1 VKSIDMGPPDG
12 GWCWPPRL
20 DLNAAALGCNVDD
33 GALPVTTDARDRL
46 SSATERLV
54 AERGLDSVSLRQVV
68 SAAGVGN
75 ASAVQY
81 HFGGRAGLIRAVLQ
95 RHHPAVEAR
104 RHALLDQYDAAA
116 GADLRLLG
124 GALVRP
130 LAAELAVDG
139 GPGYLQAMAEL
150 ATGPRPVVS
159 PASVEDPTD
168 STYRWRAM
176 VAPLLDPE
184 AVRLHRRFTAVQF
197 TLTELARRSRD
208 GRSDR
213 DDRLF
218 VAHLVDLVTAVLAAP
233 VSTETARLAGERRR

>member
-1 VKSIDMGPPDG
+1 M
-12 GWCWPPRL
+12 
-20 DLNAAALGCNVDD
+20 
-33 GALPVTTDARDRL
+33 TTDARARL
-46 SSATERLV
+46 ISAAEQLV
-54 AERGLDSVSLRQVV
+54 AERGLEAVSLREIT
-68 SAAGVGN
+68 STAGVAN

-81 HFGGRAGLIRAVLQ
+81 HFGGRAGLIRAVLE

-104 RHALLDQYDAAA
+104 RHALLDQYEAT
-116 GADLRLLG
+116 GADDLRALA

-130 LAAELAVDG
+130 LATELDVEG
-139 GPGYLQAMAEL
+139 GPGYLQTMAEL

-159 PASVEDPTD
+159 SASIEDPTD

-197 TLTELARRSRD
+197 ALTELSRRARDERRQ
-208 GRSDR
+208 R

-218 VAHLVDLVTAVLAAP
+218 VAHLVDLVTAVLAVP
-233 VSTETARLAGERRR
+233 VSAETSRLADERTR